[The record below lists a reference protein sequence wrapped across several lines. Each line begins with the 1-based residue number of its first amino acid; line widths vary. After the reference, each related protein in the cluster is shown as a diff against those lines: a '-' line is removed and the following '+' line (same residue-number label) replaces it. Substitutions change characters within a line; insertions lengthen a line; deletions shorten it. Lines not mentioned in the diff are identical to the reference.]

1 MGILAE
7 LTEMNRRADL
17 SLRERAALALAL
29 TMPDAEPR
37 VSREVY
43 ILLPHKI
50 ELLDGVVSLSD
61 FR

>member
-7 LTEMNRRADL
+7 LTEMNHRAGL

-29 TMPDAEPR
+29 AMLDAEPK

-43 ILLPHKI
+43 NLLPHKI